1 MRSSRFHDVELQP
14 DESVDEFMDGRLRL
28 IQSARGYRFSVDAV
42 LLSEFVTTKPGDV
55 VVDLGAGCGIVS
67 LILLLTKPLG
77 YAVGL
82 EIQPRLAQE
91 AVRNAALNGFQDRM
105 GVILGDIRHPPL
117 AQGTADVVV
126 CNPPYR
132 PRNSGRINP
141 AAEKAIAKHEIMAS
155 LDDILKAAYLLLKP
169 KGRLAIIFPVVRL
182 VDVLVRMRGFDLEP
196 KRIRVIYPSMQSE
209 GKLILLEGSH
219 GGRGGLKVLPP
230 LMGQGDF
237 SISNEA

>member
-1 MRSSRFHDVELQP
+1 MRSSRFHDVELRP

-28 IQSARGYRFSVDAV
+28 IQSKAGYRFSIDAV

-55 VVDLGAGCGIVS
+55 VVDLGTGCGIVS
-67 LILLLTKPLG
+67 LILLLTRPVS

-82 EIQPRLAQE
+82 EIQPHLAEE
-91 AVRNAALNGFQDRM
+91 AMRNAVLNGFQDRM
-105 GVILGDIRHPPL
+105 GVILSDIRHPPL
-117 AQGTADVVV
+117 AQGKADVVV

-141 AAEKAIAKHEIMAS
+141 AAEKAIARHEIMAS

-182 VDVLVRMRGFDLEP
+182 VDVLARMRGFGLEP
-196 KRIRVIYPSMQSE
+196 KRIRVIYPNMQSE
-209 GKLILLEGSH
+209 AKRVLLEAWH
-219 GGRGGLKVLPP
+219 GGRGGLKVLAP
-230 LMGQGDF
+230 LVDQGNF
-237 SISNEA
+237 SISNGA